1 MIHRFIEIPYAPAPL
16 STVIASSRKRPVVL
30 GRAVADPDL
39 IDDEDAPLD
48 AGLNEQ
54 SGERLEARLASPGV
68 RLDKALADVFPPL
81 SRARLQALLAQ
92 GCVSRDGQ
100 VLTGG
105 SAKALPGLY
114 AVVVPAPA
122 PATPQPESI
131 PLTVLY
137 EDADLIVV
145 DKPAGMAAHPAPGC
159 ETGTLVNALL
169 AHCGDSLS
177 GIGGVARPG
186 IVHRLDKDTSG
197 VMVAAKTDRAH
208 AGLSALFAAHDI
220 ERTYIA
226 LTRGAPSPASGRI
239 ETRIGRSTGDRK
251 KMAVLKAGGRE
262 AVTDYVVQQTF
273 GEPARAGGAP
283 MAARVACTLHTGR
296 THQIRVH
303 MASKGAPILGDAVY
317 GSGSPAA
324 PVRTAIAGAGLT
336 RQALHAA
343 VLGFVHPVT
352 GERLRFETAPP
363 QDMLRLQSLLAD
375 L

>member
-1 MIHRFIEIPYAPAPL
+1 VP
-16 STVIASSRKRPVVL
+16 
-30 GRAVADPDL
+30 DPDL
-39 IDDEDAPLD
+39 IDEDDLPPPLAP
-48 AGLNEQ
+48 AEV
-54 SGERLEARLASPGV
+54 LEARIDAPGV
-68 RLDKALADVFPPL
+68 RLDKALAEAFPTL
-81 SRARLQALLAQ
+81 SRARLQALVAQ
-92 GCVSRDGQ
+92 GAVRRDG
-100 VLTGG
+100 VILSTG
-105 SAKALPGLY
+105 SAKAQPGLY
-114 AVVVPAPA
+114 VVALPPVA
-122 PATPQPESI
+122 PATPQAEAI

-137 EDADLIVV
+137 EDADLIVI

-208 AGLSALFAAHDI
+208 QGLSALFATHDI

-226 LTRGAPSPASGRI
+226 LTRGAPSPSSGRI
-239 ETRIGRSTGDRK
+239 ATRIGRSTGDRK
-251 KMAVLKAGGRE
+251 KMAVLKVGGRE
-262 AVTDYVVQQTF
+262 AITDYVVQATF
-273 GEPARAGGAP
+273 GEPAKSRGAP

-303 MASKGAPILGDAVY
+303 LSSKGSPILGDATY
-317 GSGSPAA
+317 GSGSPGA
-324 PVRTAIAGAGLT
+324 PVRAAIAEAGLT

-352 GERLRFETAPP
+352 GKTLRFETAPP
-363 QDMLRLQSLLAD
+363 ADMVRLEALLFD

>member
-1 MIHRFIEIPYAPAPL
+1 MSDEPL
-16 STVIASSRKRPVVL
+16 LAE
-30 GRAVADPDL
+30 
-39 IDDEDAPLD
+39 DEDPA
-48 AGLNEQ
+48 A
-54 SGERLEARLASPGV
+54 LEARIEVGGV
-68 RLDKALADVFPPL
+68 RLDKALAGAFPTL
-81 SRARLQALLAQ
+81 SRARLQALLVEGA
-92 GCVSRDGQ
+92 VTRDGQ
-100 VLTGG
+100 TVTGG

-114 AVVVPAPA
+114 AVTMPPVAPA
-122 PATPQPESI
+122 QPQPEAI

-137 EDADLIVV
+137 EDADLIVI
-145 DKPAGMAAHPAPGC
+145 DKPAGMAAHPAPGS

-226 LTRGAPSPASGRI
+226 LTRGAPSPVKARI
-239 ETRIGRSTGDRK
+239 ETQIGRSTSDRK
-251 KMAVLKAGGRE
+251 KMAVLKSGGRN
-262 AVTDYVVQQTF
+262 AITDYVVQTTY

-283 MAARVACTLHTGR
+283 LAARVACTLHTGR

-303 MASKGAPILGDAVY
+303 LASKGAPILGDPVY

-324 PVRTAIAGAGLT
+324 PVRAAITEARLD

-343 VLGFVHPVT
+343 VLGFVHPAT
-352 GERLRFETAPP
+352 GETLRFETSPP
-363 QDMLRLQSLLAD
+363 TDMLALEALLFC